1 MLAQYLTFTGE
12 QVVAEE
18 AIFELGNYDYAVI
31 QAVGMSGEGAA
42 LTIESTLDS
51 GAVQGETDG
60 NYLLADNYAQVAAL
74 SLLDGTTYSPTIS
87 ADGLYKLF
95 VGGRY
100 VKLTVNEGGS
110 VNLVFVGL
118 YKIS

>member
-1 MLAQYLTFTGE
+1 MLAQYLSFT
-12 QVVAEE
+12 QADFDADK

-31 QAVGMSGEGAA
+31 QAVGLGEGGSA

-51 GAVQGETDG
+51 GAAQGVTDG
-60 NYLLADNYAQVAAL
+60 NYLLAENYVDVAAL
-74 SLLDGTTYSPTIS
+74 DLSDGATYSNLIS
-87 ADGLYKLF
+87 VDGLYKLF

-100 VKLTVNEGGS
+100 VKLSLSEEGTVTK
-110 VNLVFVGL
+110 VLVGL